1 MKKFT
6 IYLKES
12 SEDSQSRDI
21 KQEIRDMIRKSINT
35 SDTKTVN
42 DFIAAYKK
50 DSDANQIEGLINSAD
65 IYDFY
70 LKYMDQVDEILSNN
84 DYFKKSPDESNVYS
98 LYDYVVIGTKE
109 AVNYIINGLG
119 SEDNRTDF

>member
-1 MKKFT
+1 MKKFN